1 MDFLKLT
8 DKMMPDQ
15 KILINI
21 NRIITVER
29 DDDVTVIMLFG
40 GEARVLVTETPE
52 EIWEMLNKL
61 QRKSLN
67 E

>member
-29 DDDVTVIMLFG
+29 DDDVTVITLFG
-40 GEARVLVTETPE
+40 REARVLVTETPE

>member
-8 DKMMPDQ
+8 DKMTPDQ

>member
-8 DKMMPDQ
+8 DKLMPDQ

-29 DDDVTVIMLFG
+29 EDDTTVIMLFG
-40 GEARVLVTETPE
+40 RAARVLVAETPE
-52 EIWEMLNKL
+52 EIWEMLNKM
-61 QRKSLN
+61 QRKNLN

>member
-8 DKMMPDQ
+8 DKLMPDQ

-21 NRIITVER
+21 KRIITVER
-29 DDDVTVIMLFG
+29 DDDKTVIMVSG
-40 GEARVLVTETPE
+40 KSARVLVTETPE
-52 EIWEMLNKL
+52 EIWEMLNKQ
-61 QRKSLN
+61 QRKNLN

>member
-8 DKMMPDQ
+8 DKLMPDQ

-29 DDDVTVIMLFG
+29 DDDTTVIMLFG
-40 GEARVLVTETPE
+40 RAARVLVAETPE
-52 EIWEMLNKL
+52 ENWEMLNKM
-61 QRKSLN
+61 QRKNLN

>member
-29 DDDVTVIMLFG
+29 DDDVTVIMLLG
-40 GEARVLVTETPE
+40 REARVLVTETPE

>member
-8 DKMMPDQ
+8 DKLMPNQ

-21 NRIITVER
+21 KRILTVER
-29 DDDVTVIMLFG
+29 DNDETVIMVFG
-40 GEARVLVTETPE
+40 RSARVLVTETPE
-52 EIWEMLNKL
+52 EIWEMLNKQ
-61 QRKSLN
+61 QRKNLN

>member
-21 NRIITVER
+21 NRIITVEC

-40 GEARVLVTETPE
+40 RESRVLVTETPE

>member
-1 MDFLKLT
+1 MDFIKLT